1 MGSLSGSLSKAKKE
15 SVLGRIKRRVKSE
28 VKEAKENLPLMKKAL
43 GTLLKGG
50 TSFKPLKK
58 MSEKKE
64 PYEPVRREMHRKED

>member
-1 MGSLSGSLSKAKKE
+1 
-15 SVLGRIKRRVKSE
+15 
-28 VKEAKENLPLMKKAL
+28 MKKAL

-64 PYEPVRREMHRKED
+64 PYRPVKREMYRKED